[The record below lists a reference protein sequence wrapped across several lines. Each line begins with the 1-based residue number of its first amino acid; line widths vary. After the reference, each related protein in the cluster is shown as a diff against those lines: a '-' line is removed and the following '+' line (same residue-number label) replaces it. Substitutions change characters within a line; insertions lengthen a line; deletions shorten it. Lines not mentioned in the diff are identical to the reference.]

1 MHPDSQEQETCGSRW
16 YIGNLKGKKKKSTL
30 LRNYDHGLPFFI
42 LQQMFN

>member
-1 MHPDSQEQETCGSRW
+1 MHPDSQEQEMCGNGW
-16 YIGNLKGKKKKSTL
+16 YTGNLKGKKKSTL